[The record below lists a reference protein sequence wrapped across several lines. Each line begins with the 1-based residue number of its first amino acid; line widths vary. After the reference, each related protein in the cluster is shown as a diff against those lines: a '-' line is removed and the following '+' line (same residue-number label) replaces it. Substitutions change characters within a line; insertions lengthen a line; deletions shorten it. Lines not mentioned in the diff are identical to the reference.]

1 MDKLNYEL
9 PELRARIGSLQQENE
24 SLRHDLKEMTASYY
38 AVLNRIKELTEK
50 KDNA

>member
-1 MDKLNYEL
+1 MSKWDYEL
-9 PELRARIGSLQQENE
+9 PEMRAKVANLQSENE
-24 SLRHDLKEMTASYY
+24 ALRNDLKSMTEAYY

>member
-9 PELRARIGSLQQENE
+9 PELRAQIGSLQQENA
-24 SLRHDLKEMTASYY
+24 SLRHDLKEMTAAYY